1 VVSTPSKVAGAC
13 KGLVGPQGE
22 SVKIV
27 ATGTKPAKISVFN
40 ATSTIL
46 NIGTP
51 LALVP
56 GSGNFV
62 IHP

>member
-1 VVSTPSKVAGAC
+1 MVFTTANVTGAR
-13 KGLVGPQGE
+13 KGLAGSQGV

-40 ATSTIL
+40 ATNGAL
-46 NIGTP
+46 NVPSPTTP
-51 LALVP
+51 VP